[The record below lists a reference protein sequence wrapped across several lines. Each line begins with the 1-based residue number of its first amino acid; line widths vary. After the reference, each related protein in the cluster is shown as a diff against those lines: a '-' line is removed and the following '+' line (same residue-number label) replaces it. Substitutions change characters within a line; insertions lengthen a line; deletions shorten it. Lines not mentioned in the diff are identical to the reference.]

1 MTIAPDPS
9 QALSTTPS
17 TGLSTAPRPAVETTI
32 ESKVVA
38 ALRPV
43 HLELLNESHMHA
55 GPRTDSHFKLV
66 AVAAAFEGLSKV
78 KRHQLV
84 YRLLGEE
91 LGGPVHALALHL
103 YSPAEWET
111 QVVPASPL
119 CAGANKS

>member
-1 MTIAPDPS
+1 VNPAAS
-9 QALSTTPS
+9 AK
-17 TGLSTAPRPAVETTI
+17 PAVEVSI
-32 ESKVVA
+32 AQKVSA
-38 ALRPV
+38 ALLPV

-66 AVAAAFEGLSKV
+66 AVATAFEGLNKV

-91 LGGPVHALALHL
+91 LAGPVHALALHL
-103 YSPAEWET
+103 YTPAEWEK

-119 CAGANKS
+119 CAGTNKNQ